1 MTKAEA
7 KRRVCDG
14 AAKLLDSGHDN
25 PWLYT
30 DGNGNP
36 LSDADAVRM
45 AEAFEELCAELRRR
59 GGR

>member
-14 AAKLLDSGHDN
+14 VAKLLDSGHDN

-30 DGNGNP
+30 DGNGTP
-36 LSDADAVRM
+36 LSDADAARM
-45 AEAFEELCAELRRR
+45 ANAFVELCAELRRR
-59 GGR
+59 SGQ